1 MASYL
6 IDSSILIDL
15 SRKHAPAKKWI
26 DQFDVDDLVISF
38 VTVAELLSGCRN
50 KREQERVETDLV
62 DYPILWATQETQM
75 QAMAL
80 LSQFKLS
87 HGIGFLD
94 CLIASTALTNGLPLT
109 TMNYKHF
116 QMIPGLKVERPY

>member
-15 SRKHAPAKKWI
+15 SRKYAPAKKWI
-26 DQFDVDDLVISF
+26 DQFEIDDLVISF
-38 VTVAELLSGCRN
+38 VSVAELLSGCRN
-50 KREQERVETDLV
+50 KREQERVEADLV
-62 DYPILWATQETQM
+62 DYPILWATQEAQL

-80 LSQFKLS
+80 LGQFQLS

-94 CLIASTALTNGLPLT
+94 CMIAATALTNGLALAT
-109 TMNYKHF
+109 ANYKHF